1 MYQRWFYV
9 VTLGVPLTLVIL
21 KKELAELDWLAWVL
35 FGSLGIF
42 ILMLCWLLF
51 VDQSFRVQRAGLNGD
66 IWFPDHGIGRL
77 ISAVSI
83 ILVAYGYQF
92 NIYPIYGSLQEKTNE
107 QYVKVNN
114 YGLLICCVIYIT
126 VGIISIAMFGPN
138 ISSVILEDI
147 GTATNSN
154 GDAFWESYVI
164 QLSFMILL
172 VCHMPFIFF
181 SGKEAMLI
189 IIDEIDRKS
198 ISNALWHKLYATG
211 KNFEQTQDS
220 QNALPPAPEL
230 PVPGE
235 DIAFEEA
242 VKQ

>member
-1 MYQRWFYV
+1 M
-9 VTLGVPLTLVIL
+9 
-21 KKELAELDWLAWVL
+21 
-35 FGSLGIF
+35 
-42 ILMLCWLLF
+42 
-51 VDQSFRVQRAGLNGD
+51 
-66 IWFPDHGIGRL
+66 
-77 ISAVSI
+77 
-83 ILVAYGYQF
+83 AYGYQF

-107 QYVKVNN
+107 QYVKINN
-114 YGLLICCVIYIT
+114 YGLLICCVIYIA

-211 KNFEQTQDS
+211 KNFEQ
-220 QNALPPAPEL
+220 
-230 PVPGE
+230 V
-235 DIAFEEA
+235 
-242 VKQ
+242 